1 MWQREEGEREGGLY
15 QRIDFLSFFIFFIFL
30 IPSNGITR
38 LFAGGRP
45 SIWFIQIAGR
55 NQFLRWRAADSPN
68 NGEMIRWLFTLIT
81 RTELG
86 NVSFLPFRA
95 RDEFSSA
102 SIKPYCSVERKGNLS
117 FFFFLSMPLCGL
129 FTFVNIENC
138 FWSCLNQ
145 VCWYRSGWISWNY
158 SI

>member
-138 FWSCLNQ
+138 F
-145 VCWYRSGWISWNY
+145 
-158 SI
+158 

>member
-1 MWQREEGEREGGLY
+1 MWQRGEEREGGLY

-81 RTELG
+81 RTELD

-117 FFFFLSMPLCGL
+117 FFLSMPLCGL

-138 FWSCLNQ
+138 F
-145 VCWYRSGWISWNY
+145 
-158 SI
+158 

>member
-1 MWQREEGEREGGLY
+1 MWQRGEEREGGLY

-117 FFFFLSMPLCGL
+117 FFLSMPLCGL

>member
-1 MWQREEGEREGGLY
+1 MWQRGEEREGGLY

-81 RTELG
+81 RTELD

-117 FFFFLSMPLCGL
+117 FFLSMPLCGL

-145 VCWYRSGWISWNY
+145 VCWYKSGWISWNY

>member
-117 FFFFLSMPLCGL
+117 FFLSMPLCGL

-145 VCWYRSGWISWNY
+145 CVCWYRSGWISWNY

>member
-1 MWQREEGEREGGLY
+1 MWQRGEEREGGLY

-117 FFFFLSMPLCGL
+117 FFLSMPLCGL

-138 FWSCLNQ
+138 F
-145 VCWYRSGWISWNY
+145 
-158 SI
+158 

>member
-117 FFFFLSMPLCGL
+117 FFLSMPLCGL

>member
-1 MWQREEGEREGGLY
+1 MWQRGEEREGGLY